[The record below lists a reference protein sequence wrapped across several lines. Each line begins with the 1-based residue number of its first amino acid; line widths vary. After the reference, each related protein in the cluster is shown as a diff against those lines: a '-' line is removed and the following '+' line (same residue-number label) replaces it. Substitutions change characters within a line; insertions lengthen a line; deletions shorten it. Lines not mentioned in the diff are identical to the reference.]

1 MNKVWKKFGNN
12 LENRL
17 RFVFVNV
24 KKKKVGKSCGK
35 RREKNGDFLEKSVKS
50 VNKSRETFFFLENML
65 KKLGEKYGKRVEMST
80 AGRTF

>member
-1 MNKVWKKFGNN
+1 MNKVLKKFGNN

-35 RREKNGDFLEKSVKS
+35 RRENNGDFLEKVG
-50 VNKSRETFFFLENML
+50 NYETFFSFLVW
-65 KKLGEKYGKRVEMST
+65 KT
-80 AGRTF
+80 C